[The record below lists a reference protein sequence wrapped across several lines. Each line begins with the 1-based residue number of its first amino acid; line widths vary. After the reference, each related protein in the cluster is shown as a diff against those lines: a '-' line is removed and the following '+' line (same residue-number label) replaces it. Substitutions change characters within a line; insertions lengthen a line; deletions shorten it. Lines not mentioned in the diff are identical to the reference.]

1 MKKYVRP
8 AVLAALVVVAGIMS
22 TNAVRGI
29 ASRSET
35 ETVVP
40 TELIKASASAEYY
53 LRDYDG
59 VIAVFRSADAA
70 RPIEKTQIETGTLND
85 VDRELLRRGIPA
97 ENRQE
102 LLMLLED
109 FSS

>member
-1 MKKYVRP
+1 MKKYIRP
-8 AVLAALVVVAGIMS
+8 AVLAALIIVAGIMS
-22 TNAVRGI
+22 TNAVKSI
-29 ASRSET
+29 ASQSMT
-35 ETVVP
+35 DTVVP
-40 TELIKASASAEYY
+40 TELIKASVSAEYY

-59 VIAVFRSADAA
+59 VIAVFKSADAA
-70 RPIEKTQIETGTLND
+70 RPIETTEIETETLND